1 MRDPGRIKGTLAAL
15 RAVWEENPDMRL
27 GQLICNAVRED
38 MLYYIEDD
46 TLVKALEKYYCVDIK
61 EKEEWSLVDELDEIG
76 KGGKKDES

>member
-1 MRDPGRIKGTLAAL
+1 MRDPGRIKGILAAL

-46 TLVKALEKYYCVDIK
+46 TLVKALEKYYCVDTR

-76 KGGKKDES
+76 KEDKKR

>member
-1 MRDPGRIKGTLAAL
+1 MRDPGRIKRVLAAL

-46 TLVKALEKYYCVDIK
+46 TLVKALEKCYCVDSK
-61 EKEEWSLVDELDEIG
+61 KNEEWSLVDELDKIG
-76 KGGKKDES
+76 KEESEG

>member
-1 MRDPGRIKGTLAAL
+1 MRDPGRIKGILAAL

-38 MLYYIEDD
+38 MLYYIEDE

-61 EKEEWSLVDELDEIG
+61 ENKEWSLVDELDEIG
-76 KGGKKDES
+76 KEGKKDES

>member
-1 MRDPGRIKGTLAAL
+1 MRDPGRIKGILAAL

-38 MLYYIEDD
+38 MLYYIEDE
-46 TLVKALEKYYCVDIK
+46 TLVKALEKYYCIDTE

-76 KGGKKDES
+76 KEGKKNES

>member
-1 MRDPGRIKGTLAAL
+1 MRDPGRIKGILAAL

-61 EKEEWSLVDELDEIG
+61 KNEEWSLVDELDEIG
-76 KGGKKDES
+76 KEEKKG

>member
-1 MRDPGRIKGTLAAL
+1 MRDPGRIKGILAAL

-61 EKEEWSLVDELDEIG
+61 EKEEWSLIDELDEIG
-76 KGGKKDES
+76 KEGKKDES

>member
-1 MRDPGRIKGTLAAL
+1 MRDPGRIKGILAAL

-61 EKEEWSLVDELDEIG
+61 ENKEWSLVDELDEIG
-76 KGGKKDES
+76 KEDKKR

>member
-1 MRDPGRIKGTLAAL
+1 MRDPGRIKGILAAL

-46 TLVKALEKYYCVDIK
+46 TLVKALEKYYCVDTK
-61 EKEEWSLVDELDEIG
+61 EKEEWSLVDELDKIG
-76 KGGKKDES
+76 KEGKKDES

>member
-1 MRDPGRIKGTLAAL
+1 MRDPGRIKRILAAL
-15 RAVWEENPDMRL
+15 RAVWKENPDMRF

-61 EKEEWSLVDELDEIG
+61 ENEEWSLVDELDEIG
-76 KGGKKDES
+76 KEEKKG

>member
-1 MRDPGRIKGTLAAL
+1 MRDPGRIKKVLAAL

-46 TLVKALEKYYCVDIK
+46 TLVKAMEKYYCVDIEGKK
-61 EKEEWSLVDELDEIG
+61 EWNLVDELNEIG
-76 KGGKKDES
+76 KEGKKDES

>member
-1 MRDPGRIKGTLAAL
+1 MRDPGRIKRILAAL

-61 EKEEWSLVDELDEIG
+61 KNEEWSLVDELDEIG

>member
-1 MRDPGRIKGTLAAL
+1 MRDPGRIKKVLAAL

-46 TLVKALEKYYCVDIK
+46 TLVKALEKCYCVDTK
-61 EKEEWSLVDELDEIG
+61 EKEEWSLVDELDELG

>member
-1 MRDPGRIKGTLAAL
+1 MRDPGRIKGILAAL

-46 TLVKALEKYYCVDIK
+46 TLVKALEKYYCVDTK

-76 KGGKKDES
+76 KEGKKDES

>member
-1 MRDPGRIKGTLAAL
+1 MRDPGRIKKVLAAL

-46 TLVKALEKYYCVDIK
+46 TLVKALEKFYCVDIK
-61 EKEEWSLVDELDEIG
+61 KNEEWSLVEELDEIG
-76 KGGKKDES
+76 KEGSKG

>member
-1 MRDPGRIKGTLAAL
+1 MRDPGRIKRVLAAL

-46 TLVKALEKYYCVDIK
+46 TLVKALEKCYCVDIK
-61 EKEEWSLVDELDEIG
+61 KNEEWNLVDELDKIG
-76 KGGKKDES
+76 KEESEG

>member
-1 MRDPGRIKGTLAAL
+1 MRDPRRIKKILSAL

-46 TLVKALEKYYCVDIK
+46 TLVKALERCYCVDTE
-61 EKEEWSLVDELDEIG
+61 EKEEWSLIDELDGLSKE
-76 KGGKKDES
+76 GKKDES

>member
-1 MRDPGRIKGTLAAL
+1 MRDPGRIKKILAAL

-46 TLVKALEKYYCVDIK
+46 TLVKALEKYYCVDIEG
-61 EKEEWSLVDELDEIG
+61 EKEWSLVDELNEIG
-76 KGGKKDES
+76 KEDKKGES